1 MEENKDK
8 KNHPPHDKLK
18 HDLELYKMALDSQM
32 HFNELL
38 IKMRTTVISIILAV
52 FGAATIS
59 LKDLNLYAQLLGRK
73 VHISIVILT
82 IGIIFLAC
90 QWLIDF
96 FYYYKLLLGSVKFTE
111 KIDNDEAY
119 KKLGFFG
126 LTTSIIKSVSRTSA
140 GVILCVY
147 YFIPLLLGALT
158 IYIIHFKLVSK

>member
-1 MEENKDK
+1 MEEGKDK
-8 KNHPPHDKLK
+8 KNHPPYDKLK

-59 LKDLNLYAQLLGRK
+59 LKDLTLYAQILGRK
-73 VHISIVILT
+73 VHISIVILV
-82 IGIIFLAC
+82 IGLIFLAC

-111 KIDNDEAY
+111 KIDKNYE
-119 KKLGFFG
+119 KFGFFG
-126 LTTSIIKSVSRTSA
+126 LTTSIIKSVSPTSA
-140 GVILCVY
+140 GVILCIY
-147 YFIPLLLGALT
+147 YSIPLILGALT
-158 IYIIHFKLVSK
+158 IYIIYFKLVAK